1 MRSRR
6 EALRASGEPRP
17 SDGFAGLVGI
27 PRTWQNRKTVT
38 PTVLRSR
45 ELRRIGEIVEEH
57 REELAV
63 GQNYEEG
70 VRKNLLEIYALTV
83 CFASVMFLIV
93 TVAMC
98 LYEAVRITAPS
109 ATVAGWTYERSL
121 SDEAFLSNWPQGRP
135 VPEASTLA
143 RLRTDALRSA
153 LDSERHSGVNSLL
166 QSLMY
171 AIVAGVVFWLHWR
184 LARRER
190 LHSTA

>member
-1 MRSRR
+1 M
-6 EALRASGEPRP
+6 
-17 SDGFAGLVGI
+17 
-27 PRTWQNRKTVT
+27 K
-38 PTVLRSR
+38 
-45 ELRRIGEIVEEH
+45 
-57 REELAV
+57 
-63 GQNYEEG
+63 
-70 VRKNLLEIYALTV
+70 KNLLEIYALTV

-109 ATVAGWTYERSL
+109 ATVSGWTYERSL
-121 SDEAFLSNWPQGRP
+121 SDDAFLATRPQGRAA
-135 VPEASTLA
+135 PEASTLP
-143 RLRTDALRSA
+143 RLRSEALKNA
-153 LDSERHSGVNSLL
+153 LDSERHDGLQSFL